1 MLRVKGNTL
10 EASFATGLGRF
21 PSSPRGNEFLRHSKQ
36 GTGFPGPVCGG
47 ASDCAPAS
55 ATLPQVLPPLLLR
68 QFTAD
73 VIESPGFHDGVRRPR
88 TTGWKL

>member
-1 MLRVKGNTL
+1 MLRVKGTTL

-36 GTGFPGPVCGG
+36 GTGFPGLVCRG

-55 ATLPQVLPPLLLR
+55 ASLPRVLPPSFLDNPQR
-68 QFTAD
+68 M
-73 VIESPGFHDGVRRPR
+73 
-88 TTGWKL
+88 